1 MNRVETE
8 RQKSMQMELPLRGRG
23 EVPEISGSVE
33 ELTVKHETT
42 NSIDN
47 QLMEMVVEKTNM
59 TKAYKRVKRNK
70 GTAGVDRM
78 EVTEL
83 KAYLVEKWE
92 TIREELLDG
101 RYQPNPVWKVEIP
114 KPHGGIRQ
122 LGIPTVVDRLIQQAM
137 LQILQP
143 LFDPT
148 FSEHSH
154 GFRPLRNAHGAI
166 REAQKH
172 IQSGKRWVVDL
183 DLEKFFDRVNHDV
196 LMNRLAIRI
205 EDKRILTIIRRY
217 LESGMMENG
226 VVVERWEGTPQG
238 GPLSPLLAN
247 VLLDE
252 VDKEL
257 EKRGHTFVRYADD
270 CNIYVRSEKAAR
282 RVMESMKKQYAKLKL
297 KVNEEKSAVRR
308 AWDSKFLGFAFGIDR
323 NGRVKRRVAKTS
335 IEKMKSRV
343 RELTIRRGG
352 RSLGQIANDLK
363 SYLPGWKSY
372 FNEAEVRG
380 IFAELDK
387 WIRHRLRVVQLKQWR
402 SGTTAYM
409 EIRKLGHCHDVAAMA
424 SDYGKGWWNAAKG
437 RATNIVMPKS
447 YFDYLGLPRLAC

>member
-8 RQKSMQMELPLRGRG
+8 RQKSMQMELPLREPG
-23 EVPEISGSVE
+23 EVPVILGSVE
-33 ELTVKHETT
+33 ELTMKHETT
-42 NSIDN
+42 NSIND
-47 QLMEMVVEKTNM
+47 QLMERVVEKTNM

-70 GTAGVDRM
+70 GAAGIDGMTVA
-78 EVTEL
+78 EL
-83 KAYLVEKWE
+83 KSCLVKNWK

-101 RYQPNPVWKVEIP
+101 SYQPKPVMRIEIP
-114 KPHGGIRQ
+114 KPPRGVRQ
-122 LGIPTVVDRLIQQAM
+122 LGIPTVIDRLIEQAI

-143 LFDPT
+143 IFDPT
-148 FSEHSH
+148 FSDHSH
-154 GFRPLRNAHGAI
+154 GFRPERSAHGAI
-166 REAQKH
+166 REAQRY

-196 LMNRLAIRI
+196 LMSRLARRI
-205 EDKRILTIIRRY
+205 GDKRILTIIRRY
-217 LESGMMENG
+217 LEAGVMVNG
-226 VVVERWEGTPQG
+226 VIMERWEGTPQG

-257 EKRGHTFVRYADD
+257 EGRGHTFVRYADD
-270 CNIYVRSEKAAR
+270 CNIYVRSEKAAK
-282 RVMESMKKQYAKLKL
+282 RVMESMKREYAKLKL
-297 KVNEEKSAVRR
+297 KVNEEKSAVQR
-308 AWDSKFLGFAFGIDR
+308 AWDSKFLGYTFWR
-323 NGRVKRRVAKTS
+323 NGYGRVKIRVAKAS

-402 SGTTAYM
+402 CGTTAYR
-409 EIRKLGHCHDVAAMA
+409 EIRKLGHGRDVAAMA
-424 SDYGKGWWNAAKG
+424 SDYRKGWWGAAKG
-437 RATNIVMPKS
+437 RAVNIVMPKS
-447 YFDYLGLPRLAC
+447 YFDYLGVPRLAC